1 VGNKNQR
8 FISMNLVDEENLDK
22 LCLEYYMSRLMLTL
36 HLTLLNI
43 DFRLLLFQLFVGVV
57 DFLEIVDRHDDD
69 DQSPD
74 ETPGGITI

>member
-1 VGNKNQR
+1 
-8 FISMNLVDEENLDK
+8 
-22 LCLEYYMSRLMLTL
+22 MSRLMLTL

>member
-1 VGNKNQR
+1 
-8 FISMNLVDEENLDK
+8 
-22 LCLEYYMSRLMLTL
+22 MLTL

-57 DFLEIVDRHDDD
+57 DFLEIGDGHDDD
-69 DQSPD
+69 GQSPD